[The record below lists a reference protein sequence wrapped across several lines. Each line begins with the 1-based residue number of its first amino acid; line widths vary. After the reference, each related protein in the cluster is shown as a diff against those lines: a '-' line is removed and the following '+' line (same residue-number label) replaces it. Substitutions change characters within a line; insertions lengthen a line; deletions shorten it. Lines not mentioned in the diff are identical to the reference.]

1 MKCPLP
7 LPPPPSEGFAG
18 KAPSGRNRC
27 SYVERSTTT
36 TSVDG
41 GGALL
46 ERRFPHRLSAK
57 LSFSGER
64 GGIRRSEVSLRP
76 LESEALLQ
84 PSSNL
89 TALAS
94 PHERS
99 ALVSDRW
106 TKVMKCSAKVRSAS
120 LTEVEVQFLPV
131 AEVGIGGDARLAL
144 LPDYLERWLSSERSL
159 ILSEG

>member
-1 MKCPLP
+1 VPPSPSPPLCPLWQ
-7 LPPPPSEGFAG
+7 LRRQAMSEGG

-46 ERRFPHRLSAK
+46 ERRFP
-57 LSFSGER
+57 R